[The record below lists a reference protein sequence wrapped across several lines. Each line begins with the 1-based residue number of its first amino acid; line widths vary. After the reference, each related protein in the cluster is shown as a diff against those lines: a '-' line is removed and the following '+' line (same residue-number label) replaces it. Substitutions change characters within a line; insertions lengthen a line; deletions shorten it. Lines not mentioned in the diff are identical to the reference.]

1 MNSKIISLSF
11 DAMFKAVFAN
21 NKNILAKLVQ
31 AILDYYKLN
40 IKVDENNLELKRNEL
55 DIEKANEKQLI
66 CDYIVK
72 INDNYD
78 LNIEINRELYS
89 GLYERNLTY
98 SFKIYSSHFKSG
110 DNYDEFNS
118 YNIIQANFNMFK
130 NPNRKCINCFYI
142 VDVNDIC
149 NLLTSRFSV
158 LNIDIASCFDLV
170 YNKSELEEI
179 LPIHVFGAIMCCNYL
194 EEISSILEK
203 GIIEMTKKEKEK
215 FLNDVKVKSQ
225 DENVIH
231 DIKIEKTIEDRYR
244 LIEGCTR
251 NAVTEEVTKEVTEKV
266 TKDMIKSM
274 YENGISIPDI
284 SKITKYSID
293 EIEKITNENCNN

>member
-1 MNSKIISLSF
+1 
-11 DAMFKAVFAN
+11 
-21 NKNILAKLVQ
+21 
-31 AILDYYKLN
+31 
-40 IKVDENNLELKRNEL
+40 
-55 DIEKANEKQLI
+55 
-66 CDYIVK
+66 
-72 INDNYD
+72 
-78 LNIEINRELYS
+78 
-89 GLYERNLTY
+89 
-98 SFKIYSSHFKSG
+98 
-110 DNYDEFNS
+110 
-118 YNIIQANFNMFK
+118 MFK
-130 NPNRKCINCFYI
+130 NPNKKCINCFYI
-142 VDVNDIC
+142 VDVNDIG

-231 DIKIEKTIEDRYR
+231 DIKIERTIEDRYR

-251 NAVTEEVTKEVTEKV
+251 NAVTEEVTEKVTKEVTKEVTEKV